1 MAADGLTTS
10 REDQTTQLVR
20 RLVRSIL
27 AKHGPSSANDG
38 APRSAVPEKTIERLF
53 RYSLRLVGSCLSASV
68 EPDEGAAADAIK
80 RRLSRGATSGPSH
93 VLGLRFAELHRQL
106 SQQPGLRSRWALL
119 HAMLQIAEDRA
130 AEGRDAR
137 RGAGAAAAAAAL
149 LAHPLSS
156 SARSGGLP
164 AMRDN
169 DEPRGGNLRGR
180 AHGEASNGNGNGT
193 HAGSLAAGDGSTLGL
208 DHPGARA
215 VAYRELAAE
224 AVANLEVGEAELV
237 RDVLFA
243 CQGIDGKHIRYS
255 PSVAAYAVAPDA
267 PVTPGAR
274 HLARKLTELGWL
286 FRRIRGALGGSDGGS
301 NRGARGAEGPST
313 PSLGV
318 VGGGGYGWSGGEGGS
333 TRQAFRAAV
342 QAELA
347 DYYRLIAVLEAQ
359 AQVPMASALEAT
371 TNSEGGGGG
380 PEKGGHGGTYLTLRR
395 LSVWLAEPL
404 RRLRLLAVLVDA
416 GEHARGGA
424 LLTELHAH
432 TRHGDPAAC
441 ATVTR
446 LLSAAA
452 APILQMVQQWVVAGE
467 LDDPRGE
474 FFVVSD
480 PAVPEE
486 DLWRHR
492 YRLDDGMLPPFISA
506 QTAADVL
513 RVGKSINFLRR
524 CCDDDSWAEEQAFV
538 AAAAAAAGGLGY
550 DNPAA
555 LDALVGEAKRRI
567 DRCLR
572 RVLFERYKFGEHCF
586 AVKRYLLL
594 GQGDFHHYLMDLIG
608 PDLDEPASS
617 VSAYRLTGTLEAA
630 IRASNAQFDS
640 ADVLDRLRV
649 RMMAHVGGEEQGWD
663 VFSLE
668 YTVTPPLT
676 TVFTEAAMGKYL
688 RVFNFLWRLKRVE
701 HSLCA
706 TWQTMKPNVT
716 AALQR
721 DGVAGSAGQ
730 ALAGELRRC
739 HTLRGEMHHFIAN
752 LQYYVMFEVLEGS
765 WEVFRREM
773 DEAKDLDSL
782 ITAHDRYLDTIL
794 QKGLLGPKSQLLTH
808 TLGTLFEVILRFRG
822 YADRLYEVARD
833 AAMRRQLAQ
842 LRVEQ
847 RAEESR
853 WGSLPGEDAAGG
865 DGLLSDE
872 FVEEMRMQL
881 DAVSVDYAK
890 ILDGFLNLLPL
901 QTHVDL
907 KFLLFRLDF
916 SEYYSDQRFGPSAS
930 AKTSF

>member
-1 MAADGLTTS
+1 MKL
-10 REDQTTQLVR
+10 
-20 RLVRSIL
+20 
-27 AKHGPSSANDG
+27 K
-38 APRSAVPEKTIERLF
+38 
-53 RYSLRLVGSCLSASV
+53 V
-68 EPDEGAAADAIK
+68 EPDEHAAADAIT
-80 RRLSRGATSGPSH
+80 RRLAGSAEGAGAGRSGTPSAAIK
-93 VLGLRFAELHRQL
+93 FAELHRRL
-106 SQQPGLRSRWALL
+106 AQQPGLRSRWALL
-119 HAMLQIAEDRA
+119 HVMLQVADDRRVEEA
-130 AEGRDAR
+130 T
-137 RGAGAAAAAAAL
+137 GAGRGGAGRL
-149 LAHPLSS
+149 VHPLSS
-156 SARSGGLP
+156 AAAAGGLP
-164 AMRDN
+164 SLRDAMHADN
-169 DEPRGGNLRGR
+169 QPPGGSG
-180 AHGEASNGNGNGT
+180 GT
-193 HAGSLAAGDGSTLGL
+193 HVVRSLAAGDGSTLGL
-208 DHPGARA
+208 DHPGSRALAR
-215 VAYRELAAE
+215 RELAAE
-224 AVANLEVGEAELV
+224 SVANLEVGEAALV

-243 CQGIDGKHIRYS
+243 CQGIDGTYIRYS
-255 PSVAAYAVAPDA
+255 PSIAAYAVAPDA

-286 FRRIRGALGGSDGGS
+286 FRRIRGALGGSDGGGGGGGGGMGHREGS
-301 NRGARGAEGPST
+301 GGAGLPST
-313 PSLGV
+313 PSLGSL
-318 VGGGGYGWSGGEGGS
+318 GGGEGGS

-359 AQVPMASALEAT
+359 AQVPMASALEPSGNDYGGGGRGGYAGAGYGP
-371 TNSEGGGGG
+371 SGASGGGGG
-380 PEKGGHGGTYLTLRR
+380 GGGGGTYLSLRR
-395 LSVWLAEPL
+395 LAVWLAEPL

-416 GEHARGGA
+416 SEAARGGA
-424 LLTELHAH
+424 LLGALHKH

-441 ATVTR
+441 ATATR
-446 LLSAAA
+446 LLTAAA
-452 APILQMVQQWVVAGE
+452 APVLQMVRAWVVAGE

-480 PAVPEE
+480 PAVAEE
-486 DLWRHR
+486 DMWRHR
-492 YRLDDGMLPPFISA
+492 YRLDDGMRPPFISEV
-506 QTAADVL
+506 TAADVL

-524 CCDDDSWAEEQAFV
+524 CCDDTSWAEERAPV
-538 AAAAAAAGGLGY
+538 LAAAAAAGGLGY
-550 DNPAA
+550 GNPAA
-555 LDALVGEAKRRI
+555 LDALVSEARRRI

-572 RVLFERYKFGEHCF
+572 RVLFARYKFGEHCF

-608 PDLDEPASS
+608 PDLAEPAAS
-617 VSAYRLTGTLEAA
+617 VSAYKLTGTLEAA
-630 IRASNAQFDS
+630 IRASNAQYDS
-640 ADVLDRLRV
+640 PDVLDRLRV
-649 RMMAHVGGEEQGWD
+649 RMMAHVGGDEQGWD

-721 DGVAGSAGQ
+721 DGVSGRAGR
-730 ALAGELRRC
+730 ALCGELRRC

-765 WEVFRREM
+765 WQVFTREM
-773 DEAKDLDSL
+773 DDAKDLDAL
-782 ITAHDRYLDTIL
+782 IAAHDRYLDTIL

-808 TLGTLFEVILRFRG
+808 TLSTLFEVILRFRG
-822 YADRLYEVARD
+822 FADRLYEAARD
-833 AAMRRQLAQ
+833 ATMRRQLAQ

-865 DGLLSDE
+865 DGLLSDD
-872 FVEEMRMQL
+872 FVEEMKTQL
-881 DAVSVDYAK
+881 DAVSADYAK
-890 ILDGFLNLLPL
+890 MLDGFLNLLPL

-916 SEYYSDQRFGPSAS
+916 SEFYSAQRIGPSA
-930 AKTSF
+930 AAHAHAF